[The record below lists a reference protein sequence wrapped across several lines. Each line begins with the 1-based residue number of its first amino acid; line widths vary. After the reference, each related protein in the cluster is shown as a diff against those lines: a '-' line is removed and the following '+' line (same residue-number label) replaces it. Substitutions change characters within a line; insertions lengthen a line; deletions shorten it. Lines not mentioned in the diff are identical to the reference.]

1 MGTIEVLDPIARR
14 VSVSIP
20 VAQRPGISRGATFGV
35 ICNSKPNADNLLHA
49 VSRLLQ
55 EKHGL
60 VEGYFFE
67 KRYASGYGHPIPE
80 DWSNDLSSGAVAV
93 LAASG
98 D

>member
-1 MGTIEVLDPIARR
+1 MGVTDALSPIGTRR
-14 VSVSIP
+14 SGSIP
-20 VAQRPGISRGATFGV
+20 PAPRNGISRGAIFGV
-35 ICNSKPNADNLLHA
+35 ICNSKPNASNLLHA

-60 VEGYFFE
+60 VEGFFFE
-67 KRYASGYGHPIPE
+67 KQVLGGWTRPAAE
-80 DWSNDLSSGAVAV
+80 DWIDELASGAVAV